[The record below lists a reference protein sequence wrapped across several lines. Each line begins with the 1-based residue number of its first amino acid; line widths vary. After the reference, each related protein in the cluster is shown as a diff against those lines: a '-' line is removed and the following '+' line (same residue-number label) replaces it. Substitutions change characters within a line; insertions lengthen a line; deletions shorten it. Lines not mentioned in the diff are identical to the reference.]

1 MNSRILRNPRVVAT
15 LMNQALVFLTLCCV
29 LFLPISSS
37 VQSTEVPSVFGYHPV
52 LRSDQSDLPKYDSE
66 GRVVYLSN
74 TTYTLNLYVGGW
86 PKNVTCV
93 RIVENAVSC
102 ESGSGQYKADLPVTT
117 PSWFDDHNCSVR
129 NASGREDG
137 VCADIDHVK
146 TITVSFSEFG
156 LGRNALFYFCTP
168 APAAGGLCNITQFLV
183 HQGTYPWLTLS
194 VEYLKIETT
203 IELPLPVRII
213 LIVILL
219 MLSGLFSGLNLGLMS
234 LDLTSLK
241 IVMESGTKKQKWC
254 AKKIYPVRK
263 HGNYLL
269 CTILFSNVAV
279 NSTITVLMGDITS
292 GAVAVVMSTIGI
304 VIFGEIIPQAI
315 CSRFGL
321 YIGAGTIWLTYIC
334 MVLTFPV
341 SFPLSFILNRIL
353 GQELGASYNRNEL
366 LQLLK
371 ITKGKTDIKDE
382 EVDII
387 FGALCL
393 KEKSVQDV
401 MTKLANVYCLDI
413 ECVLNFDTIQEIYE
427 SGHSRIPIYEGSK
440 HNIVGLLYTRNLA
453 FLDPEDEM
461 TLRQY
466 HTFYQHQPLEEW
478 PEIKLDVM
486 LERFVNERRHLAVV
500 KYVNN
505 DDLDKDPFYEVKG
518 IITLE
523 DIIEEILQ
531 REIVDESDRYGES
544 REFTMS
550 MVVHVHRS
558 VC

>member
-1 MNSRILRNPRVVAT
+1 
-15 LMNQALVFLTLCCV
+15 MNQALVFFTLCCV
-29 LFLPISSS
+29 LYLPVSSS
-37 VQSTEVPSVFGYHPV
+37 VQGNEVPSVFGYHPV
-52 LRSDQSDLPKYDSE
+52 PRSDQSDLPKYDIG
-66 GRVVYLSN
+66 GRVVFLSN
-74 TTYTLNLYVGGW
+74 TTYTLNLYVSGW

-93 RIVENAVSC
+93 RMVESAVSC
-102 ESGSGQYKADLPVTT
+102 ESGSGQYKVDLPVTT

-146 TITVSFSEFG
+146 TITVSFSELG
-156 LGRNALFYFCTP
+156 LGRSALFYFCVP
-168 APAAGGLCNITQFLV
+168 ASAAAGGLCNITQFLV

-194 VEYLKIETT
+194 VEYLKVETT
-203 IELPLPVRII
+203 IEFPLAVRII
-213 LIVILL
+213 LIGILL
-219 MLSGLFSGLNLGLMS
+219 VLSGLFSGLNLGLMS

-241 IVMESGTKKQKWC
+241 IVMESGSKKQKWC

-292 GAVAVVMSTIGI
+292 GPVAVVMSTIGI

-466 HTFYQHQPLEEW
+466 HTFHQHQPLEEW

-544 REFTMS
+544 SEFTVNGCTS
-550 MVVHVHRS
+550 RS
-558 VC
+558 VL